1 MYSYSQATGIL
12 TRNGATAGQGYSG
25 HGAGRNN
32 PAMQA
37 TRDVGPI
44 PQGQYKIGPPFDTP
58 STAQGPHVMRLTPVA
73 GTNTFGRDGFLMHG
87 DDPQH
92 DASEGCIIMPPGV
105 RDAVS
110 ASGDTDLTVT
120 A

>member
-1 MYSYSQATGIL
+1 MYTYSQSTGIL
-12 TRNGATAGQGYSG
+12 ARNGVTVGEGYSG

-37 TRDVGPI
+37 VPDVGPI
-44 PQGQYKIGPPFDTP
+44 PQGQYSIGPPFDTP
-58 STAQGPHVMRLTPVA
+58 PSAHGPHVMRLTPVA
-73 GTNTFGRDGFLMHG
+73 GNNMFGRDGFLMHG
-87 DDPQH
+87 DNPEH
-92 DASEGCIIMPPGV
+92 DASEGCIIMPPSV
-105 RDAVS
+105 RGAVS

>member
-1 MYSYSQATGIL
+1 MYTYSQSTGVL
-12 TRNGATAGQGYSG
+12 ARNGAAVGHGYSG

-37 TRDVGPI
+37 APNVGPI

-58 STAQGPHVMRLTPVA
+58 PSAHGPHVMRLIQAP
-73 GTNTFGRDGFLMHG
+73 GTDTFGRDGFLMHG
-87 DDPQH
+87 DNPQH
-92 DASEGCIIMPPGV
+92 DASEGCIIMPPDV
-105 RDAVS
+105 RNAVS